1 MLVQI
6 PDPGSVP
13 SWVCLGKLLLRLAMC
28 RESILVSVL
37 QGVVSINDS
46 IYEAPGM

>member
-28 RESILVSVL
+28 RESILVLVL
-37 QGVVSINDS
+37 QGVSINDS